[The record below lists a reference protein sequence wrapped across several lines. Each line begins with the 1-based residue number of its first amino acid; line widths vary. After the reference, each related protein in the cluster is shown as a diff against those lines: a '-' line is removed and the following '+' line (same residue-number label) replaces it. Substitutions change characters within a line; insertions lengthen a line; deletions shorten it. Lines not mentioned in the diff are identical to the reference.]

1 MDYESKEALGKILDR
16 LDKIDSRLDKM
27 DSRLDKIDS
36 RLDKI
41 DNRLDKIDNRLDIM
55 EIRQN
60 KMAEQITELQL
71 AQKVFELNANKK
83 FTRLQD
89 GMDAVEEILRMNELI
104 RYVGCF

>member
-1 MDYESKEALGKILDR
+1 MLDYKKFMKGGEDDMDSESKEAFGKILD
-16 LDKIDSRLDKM
+16 RLDKM

-36 RLDKI
+36 
-41 DNRLDKIDNRLDIM
+41 RLDKIDNRLDIM

-83 FTRLQD
+83 FARLQD

-104 RYVGCF
+104 R

>member
-1 MDYESKEALGKILDR
+1 MKGGEDDMDSESKEARGKILD
-16 LDKIDSRLDKM
+16 RLDKM

-36 RLDKI
+36 
-41 DNRLDKIDNRLDIM
+41 RLDKIDNRLDIM

-83 FTRLQD
+83 FARLQD

-104 RYVGCF
+104 R

>member
-1 MDYESKEALGKILDR
+1 MLGYKKFMKGGEDDMDYESKEALGKILDR

-27 DSRLDKIDS
+27 DS
-36 RLDKI
+36 
-41 DNRLDKIDNRLDIM
+41 RLDKIDNRLDIM

-104 RYVGCF
+104 R

>member
-36 RLDKI
+36 
-41 DNRLDKIDNRLDIM
+41 RLDKIDNRLDIM

-104 RYVGCF
+104 R

>member
-41 DNRLDKIDNRLDIM
+41 DNRLDIM

-83 FTRLQD
+83 FT
-89 GMDAVEEILRMNELI
+89 NTN
-104 RYVGCF
+104 

>member
-1 MDYESKEALGKILDR
+1 MLDYKKFMKGGEDDMDSESKEAFGKILD
-16 LDKIDSRLDKM
+16 RLDKM

-36 RLDKI
+36 
-41 DNRLDKIDNRLDIM
+41 RLDKIDNRLDIM

-71 AQKVFELNANKK
+71 AQKVFELNANKR
-83 FTRLQD
+83 FARLQD

-104 RYVGCF
+104 R

>member
-55 EIRQN
+55 EIKQN
-60 KMAEQITELQL
+60 KMSEQIAELQL
-71 AQKVFELNANKK
+71 AQKRFELNANKK
-83 FTRLQD
+83 FARLQD
-89 GMDAVEEILRMNELI
+89 GMDAVEEILRINELI
-104 RYVGCF
+104 R

>member
-41 DNRLDKIDNRLDIM
+41 DNRLDIM
-55 EIRQN
+55 EIKQN
-60 KMAEQITELQL
+60 KMSEQIAELQL
-71 AQKVFELNANKK
+71 AQKRFELNANKK
-83 FTRLQD
+83 FARLQD
-89 GMDAVEEILRMNELI
+89 GMDAVEEILRINELI
-104 RYVGCF
+104 R